1 MATHSSILAWRIPW
15 TEEPGRL
22 QSIWSQRVGHDWSNL
37 TCLWCMLPYLSVAL
51 SLSTYNKGNKWSV
64 CPQLSVLSHH
74 ESPSS
79 WRSWFSL
86 YFLCTINGILFEGR
100 DSTGWISLHNIKA
113 MHLIFHIMKMHVKGE
128 WRTRRKQT
136 NENFE
141 AWSLHGGLEE
151 KAKFFPLGHQ
161 ILLNWSN
168 SERIREV
175 LQNDEN
181 AHWRSIFQ
189 FSGFSEIF
197 GMTIVFI
204 LRKSYF

>member
-100 DSTGWISLHNIKA
+100 DSTGWISLHNITA
-113 MHLIFHIMKMHVKGE
+113 MHLIFHIMKMQKVIFIVCISLLKILYVMKQFVH
-128 WRTRRKQT
+128 RKIST
-136 NENFE
+136 KVLFPSVIF
-141 AWSLHGGLEE
+141 SLC
-151 KAKFFPLGHQ
+151 
-161 ILLNWSN
+161 
-168 SERIREV
+168 
-175 LQNDEN
+175 
-181 AHWRSIFQ
+181 
-189 FSGFSEIF
+189 
-197 GMTIVFI
+197 
-204 LRKSYF
+204 